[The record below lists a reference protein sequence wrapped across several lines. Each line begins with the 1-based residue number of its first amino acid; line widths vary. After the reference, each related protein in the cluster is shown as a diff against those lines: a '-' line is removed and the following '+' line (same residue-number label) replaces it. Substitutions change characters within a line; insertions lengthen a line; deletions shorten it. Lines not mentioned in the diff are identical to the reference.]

1 MPFINRCGGGGS
13 AKLQSKTVKS
23 TTSQQTV
30 SPDSGYDG
38 FSSVTVRPI
47 KLQAKS
53 VSPLTTSVKVFP
65 DAGYDGLSQVTVNKM
80 DLVSKTVTPTNEKQ
94 TVLPGAGYDGLSSVV
109 VNAAP
114 LETKNITQTG
124 TFTPSS
130 GKVGFSQVTVNDRN
144 LVAANIKKGVS
155 IFGVTGALDSG
166 GALGTVKAS
175 GTYKNTLNIEDVSS
189 DWIKCILICNP
200 MAIGVGLPSAA
211 DKLIVGIIAC
221 QYGDGSI
228 GIDYVMALTKDGY
241 ERYSESKA
249 SGVKISFSQN
259 RISINVSTS
268 SVFSLLSDAGNTMG
282 YEYIVFAEADSSSSR
297 STDPSPSSPETTV

>member
-38 FSSVTVRPI
+38 FSSVTVSPI

-53 VSPLTTSVKVFP
+53 VSPLTTSTKVFP
-65 DAGYDGLSQVTVNKM
+65 DASYDGLSQVTVNKM
-80 DLVSKTVTPTNEKQ
+80 DLVSKTVTPTKEKQ

-130 GKVGFSQVTVNDRN
+130 GKVGFSQVTVDINTFDIN
-144 LVAANIKKGVS
+144 TFFTATN
-155 IFGVTGALDSG
+155 SG
-166 GALGTVKAS
+166 AS
-175 GTYKNTLNIEDVSS
+175 GTHPKTIDFAVDDSVDQTKLPTNIYIMAGLDKETGYINSPNSIIYCLLSRLGDSS
-189 DWIKCILICNP
+189 TYGVAAKCPYGWGIS
-200 MAIGVGLPSAA
+200 AIGASVSFNYGTMSITIPSATSFTFEAEDSA
-211 DKLIVGIIAC
+211 DVGDFKDIWWGSGRSVSLSSFQYTLI
-221 QYGDGSI
+221 
-228 GIDYVMALTKDGY
+228 ALMVAVT
-241 ERYSESKA
+241 
-249 SGVKISFSQN
+249 
-259 RISINVSTS
+259 
-268 SVFSLLSDAGNTMG
+268 GN
-282 YEYIVFAEADSSSSR
+282 SSSAEPG
-297 STDPSPSSPETTV
+297 TMA